1 MTFSVTLTRE
11 EMNIVRILGELR
23 SSMSRSH
30 NVKNNKVGHLSDE
43 EIDVDGV
50 MAELAFCKHHNIY
63 FDPTINPRSSTYD
76 CLYMGKRIDV
86 KSTRHQNGRLIK
98 HIKHNSDVDV
108 FVLAII
114 KDKNTVTFPGYST
127 ATNLYKSE
135 NIKDIGYGD
144 TYVIE
149 NDQLTPWKTND

>member
-11 EMNIVRILGELR
+11 DMNIIRILGELR

-30 NVKNNKVGHLSDE
+30 GVKNNKVSELADH
-43 EIDVDGV
+43 EIDIDGV
-50 MAELAFCKHHNIY
+50 MAEFAFCKHHNIF

-76 CLYMGKRIDV
+76 CFYKGKRIDI
-86 KSTRHQNGRLIK
+86 KSTRRQNGRLIK

-114 KDKNTVTFPGYST
+114 KENTVTFPGYCT
-127 ATNLYKSE
+127 AKFLYQPE
-135 NIKDIGYGD
+135 NIKKIGYGD
-144 TYVIE
+144 TYVVEI
-149 NDQLTPWKTND
+149 DQLVSWKIHD

>member
-1 MTFSVTLTRE
+1 MTFSVTLTQE

-30 NVKNNKVGHLSDE
+30 GVKNNKVSNLADH
-43 EIDVDGV
+43 EIDIDGV
-50 MAELAFCKHHNIY
+50 MSELAFCKHHNIY

-76 CLYMGKRIDV
+76 CLYKGKRIDI

-98 HIKHNSDVDV
+98 HIKHNPDVDV

-114 KDKNTVTFPGYST
+114 KDNTVTFPGYCT
-127 ATNLYKSE
+127 ANNLYKPE
-135 NIKDIGYGD
+135 NIKKIGYDD

-149 NDQLTPWKTND
+149 NDKLTSWKIHD

>member
-30 NVKNNKVGHLSDE
+30 GVKNNKVSELADH
-43 EIDVDGV
+43 EIDIDGV
-50 MAELAFCKHHNIY
+50 MAEFAFCKHHNIF

-76 CLYMGKRIDV
+76 CFYKGKRIDI
-86 KSTRHQNGRLIK
+86 KSTRRQNGRLIK

-114 KDKNTVTFPGYST
+114 KENTVTFPGYCT
-127 ATNLYKSE
+127 AKFLYQPE
-135 NIKDIGYGD
+135 NIKKIGYGD
-144 TYVIE
+144 TYVVEI
-149 NDQLTPWKTND
+149 DQLVSWKIHD

>member
-30 NVKNNKVGHLSDE
+30 GVKNNKVSDLADH
-43 EIDVDGV
+43 EIDIDGV
-50 MAELAFCKHHNIY
+50 MSELAFCKHHNIY

-76 CLYMGKRIDV
+76 CLYKGKRIDI

-98 HIKHNSDVDV
+98 HIKHNPDVDV

-114 KDKNTVTFPGYST
+114 KDNTVTFPGYYT
-127 ATNLYKSE
+127 ANNLYKPE
-135 NIKDIGYGD
+135 NIKKIGYDD

-149 NDQLTPWKTND
+149 NDKLTSWKIHD